1 MKLAQAMV
9 LALALPAAVLAAE
22 RNDLQSCYERNQLVG
37 IKPAGTGRELVVI
50 IDQTIPMPE
59 DLQRSSWGQ
68 IDRFVQ
74 SGDRV
79 KLYTFSAFLPGE
91 YLRLAYS
98 GELDMPLEGD
108 VRDDVNMRKLRGLDQ
123 CLITQKKA
131 FQAGFGKQFVKGL
144 REARQDIPKSE
155 IMNSLRKVG
164 EDMKMEQGVN
174 DRVVYLISDMLEH
187 SDYTS
192 FYAAN
197 QIKQLNVGN
206 ELKLA
211 QSKGLYADLQG
222 SRVYV
227 SGAGLVTDS
236 VKHAYRSGKTMD
248 ALNDFWSQYL
258 NASNATLAGFGTP
271 SLSTELR

>member
-1 MKLAQAMV
+1 MRLANALI
-9 LALALPAAVLAAE
+9 LALALPCAALAAE
-22 RNDLQSCYERNQLVG
+22 RNDLQSCYTRNGLAD

-74 SGDRV
+74 PGDRV
-79 KLYTFSAFLPGE
+79 RLYTFSAFLPGE
-91 YLRLAYS
+91 YQRLVYA
-98 GELDMPLEGD
+98 GELDMPLQGE

-123 CLITQKKA
+123 CLATQKKA
-131 FQAGFGKQFVKGL
+131 FQAGFGGLFVKGL

-155 IMNSLRKVG
+155 IMNTLRRVG
-164 EDMKMEQGVN
+164 EDMGKEQGVQE
-174 DRVVYLISDMLEH
+174 RVVYLISDMLEH

-197 QIKQLNVGN
+197 QIKQLDVAN

-222 SRVYV
+222 ARVYV
-227 SGAGLVTDS
+227 SGAGLVTDA

-248 ALNDFWSQYL
+248 ALNNFWAQYL
-258 NASNATLAGFGTP
+258 NASNATLEGFGTP
-271 SLSTELR
+271 SLSTDLR

>member
-1 MKLAQAMV
+1 VKLAQAMV

-59 DLQRSSWGQ
+59 DLQHSSWGQ

-123 CLITQKKA
+123 CLTTQKKA

-197 QIKQLNVGN
+197 QIKQLNVGD
-206 ELKLA
+206 ELKRA

>member
-1 MKLAQAMV
+1 MRLAKALI
-9 LALALPAAVLAAE
+9 LALALPCAALAAE
-22 RNDLQSCYERNQLVG
+22 RNDLQSCYARNGLVD
-37 IKPAGTGRELVVI
+37 IKPAGSGRELVVI

-74 SGDRV
+74 AGDRV
-79 KLYTFSAFLPGE
+79 RLYTFSAFLPGE
-91 YLRLAYS
+91 YQRLVYA
-98 GELDMPLEGD
+98 GELDMPLQGD

-123 CLITQKKA
+123 CLAAQKKA
-131 FQAGFGKQFVKGL
+131 FQAGFGGLFVKGL

-155 IMNSLRKVG
+155 IMNTLRRVG
-164 EDMKMEQGVN
+164 EDMSKEQGVEE
-174 DRVVYLISDMLEH
+174 RVVYLISDMLEH

-222 SRVYV
+222 ARVYV
-227 SGAGLVTDS
+227 SGAGLVTDA

-248 ALNDFWSQYL
+248 ALNDFWAQYL
-258 NASNATLAGFGTP
+258 NASNATLEGFGTP
-271 SLSTELR
+271 SLSTDLR

>member
-1 MKLAQAMV
+1 MKYVQALV
-9 LALALPAAVLAAE
+9 LALALPCAALAAE
-22 RNDLQSCYERNQLVG
+22 RNDQQSCYERNGLTEM
-37 IKPAGTGRELVVI
+37 KPASSGRELVVI

-74 SGDRV
+74 AGDHV

-91 YLRLAYS
+91 YLRLTYA
-98 GELDMPLEGD
+98 GELDMPLEGA
-108 VRDDVNMRKLRGLDQ
+108 VRDDVSQRKLRGLDQ
-123 CLITQKKA
+123 CLATQKQA
-131 FQAGFGKQFVKGL
+131 FQAGFGKQFVNGL
-144 REARQDIPKSE
+144 RQARQDIPKSE

-164 EDMKMEQGVN
+164 EEMKSEKGVN
-174 DRVVYLISDMLEH
+174 DRVVFLISDMLEH

-197 QIKQLNVGN
+197 QIKQLNVAG

-211 QSKGLYADLQG
+211 QSKGLFADLQG

-227 SGAGLVTDS
+227 SGAGLITDS
-236 VKHAYRSGKTMD
+236 VKQAYRSGKTMD
-248 ALNDFWSQYL
+248 ALAEFWGQYL
-258 NASNATLAGFGTP
+258 KASNAVLAGFGTP
-271 SLSTELR
+271 SLGTDLR

>member
-1 MKLAQAMV
+1 MRLAKALI
-9 LALALPAAVLAAE
+9 LALALPCAALAAE
-22 RNDLQSCYERNQLVG
+22 RNDLQSCYTRNGLAD
-37 IKPAGTGRELVVI
+37 IKPAASGRELVVI

-74 SGDRV
+74 PGDRV
-79 KLYTFSAFLPGE
+79 RLYTFSAFLPGE
-91 YLRLAYS
+91 YQRLVYA
-98 GELDMPLEGD
+98 GELDMPLQGE

-123 CLITQKKA
+123 CLATQKKA
-131 FQAGFGKQFVKGL
+131 FQAGFGGLFVKGL
-144 REARQDIPKSE
+144 RDARQDIPKSE
-155 IMNSLRKVG
+155 IMNTLRRVG
-164 EDMKMEQGVN
+164 EDMSKEQGVQE
-174 DRVVYLISDMLEH
+174 RVVYLISDMLEH

-197 QIKQLNVGN
+197 QIKQLNVSN

-222 SRVYV
+222 ARVYV
-227 SGAGLVTDS
+227 SGAGLVTDA

-248 ALNDFWSQYL
+248 ALNDFWAQYL
-258 NASNATLAGFGTP
+258 NASNATLEGFGTP
-271 SLSTELR
+271 SLSTDLR

>member
-1 MKLAQAMV
+1 MRFAKALI
-9 LALALPAAVLAAE
+9 LALALPCAALAAE
-22 RNDLQSCYERNQLVG
+22 RNDLQSCYTRNGLTEVKPVG
-37 IKPAGTGRELVVI
+37 SGRELVVI
-50 IDQTIPMPE
+50 IDQTIPMPD

-68 IDRFVQ
+68 IERFVQ
-74 SGDRV
+74 PGDQV

-91 YLRLAYS
+91 YLRLIYA
-98 GELDMPLEGD
+98 GELDTALQGD
-108 VRDDVNMRKLRGLDQ
+108 VRDDVSMRKLRSLDQ
-123 CLITQKKA
+123 CLATQKKA
-131 FQAGFGKQFVKGL
+131 FQSGFGGLFVKGL
-144 REARQDIPKSE
+144 RDARQDIPKSE
-155 IMNSLRKVG
+155 IMNALRQVG
-164 EDMKMEQGVN
+164 EDMRKEEGVN
-174 DRVVYLISDMLEH
+174 ERVVYLISDMLEH

-248 ALNDFWSQYL
+248 ALNDFWAQYL
-258 NASNATLAGFGTP
+258 AASNATLEGFGMP
-271 SLSTELR
+271 SLSSDLR

>member
-1 MKLAQAMV
+1 MRLAKALI
-9 LALALPAAVLAAE
+9 LALALPCAALAAE
-22 RNDLQSCYERNQLVG
+22 RNDLQSCYTRNGLAD
-37 IKPAGTGRELVVI
+37 IKPASSGRELVVI

-74 SGDRV
+74 PGDRV
-79 KLYTFSAFLPGE
+79 RLYTFSAFLPGE
-91 YLRLAYS
+91 YQRLVYA
-98 GELDMPLEGD
+98 GELDMPLQGE

-123 CLITQKKA
+123 CLATQKKA
-131 FQAGFGKQFVKGL
+131 FQAGFGGLFVKGL

-155 IMNSLRKVG
+155 IMNTLRRVG
-164 EDMKMEQGVN
+164 EDMGKEQGVQE
-174 DRVVYLISDMLEH
+174 RVVYLISDMLEH

-222 SRVYV
+222 ARVYV
-227 SGAGLVTDS
+227 TGAGLVTDA

-248 ALNDFWSQYL
+248 ALNDFWAQYL
-258 NASNATLAGFGTP
+258 NASNATLEGFGTP
-271 SLSTELR
+271 SLSTDLR

>member
-1 MKLAQAMV
+1 MRLAKALI
-9 LALALPAAVLAAE
+9 LALALPCAPLAAE
-22 RNDLQSCYERNQLVG
+22 RNDLQSCYTRNGLAD
-37 IKPAGTGRELVVI
+37 IKPAASGRELVVI

-74 SGDRV
+74 PGDRV
-79 KLYTFSAFLPGE
+79 RLYTFSAFLPGE
-91 YLRLAYS
+91 YQRLVYA
-98 GELDMPLEGD
+98 GELDMPLQGE

-123 CLITQKKA
+123 CLATQKKA
-131 FQAGFGKQFVKGL
+131 FQAGFGGLFVKGL
-144 REARQDIPKSE
+144 RDARQDIPKSE
-155 IMNSLRKVG
+155 IMNTLRRVG
-164 EDMKMEQGVN
+164 EDMSKEQGVQE
-174 DRVVYLISDMLEH
+174 RVVYLISDMLEH

-197 QIKQLNVGN
+197 QIKQLNVSN

-222 SRVYV
+222 ARVYV
-227 SGAGLVTDS
+227 SGAGLVTDA

-248 ALNDFWSQYL
+248 ALNDFWAQYL
-258 NASNATLAGFGTP
+258 NASNATLEGFGTP
-271 SLSTELR
+271 SLSTDLR

>member
-1 MKLAQAMV
+1 MNAAKALIFLLTLPFTV
-9 LALALPAAVLAAE
+9 LASE
-22 RNDLQSCYERNQLVG
+22 RNDLQSCYDRGGLTA

-59 DLQRSSWGQ
+59 DLQRGSWAHV
-68 IDRFVQ
+68 DRFVQ
-74 SGDRV
+74 AGDRV

-91 YLRLAYS
+91 YLRLAYA
-98 GELDMPLEGD
+98 GELDMPLEGE
-108 VRDDVNMRKLRGLDQ
+108 VRDDVNMRKLRSLDQ
-123 CLITQKKA
+123 CLATQKKA

-144 REARQDIPKSE
+144 RDARQDIPKSE

-164 EDMKMEQGVN
+164 EDMHREQGVN

-192 FYAAN
+192 FYASN
-197 QIKQLNVGN
+197 QIKQLNITN

-211 QSKGLYADLQG
+211 ESKGLFADLQG

-248 ALNDFWSQYL
+248 ALGQFWSQYL
-258 NASNATLAGFGTP
+258 NASNATLEGFGTP
-271 SLSTELR
+271 SLSTDLR

>member
-1 MKLAQAMV
+1 MKVASALV
-9 LALALPAAVLAAE
+9 LALMLPCAALASE
-22 RNDLQSCYERNQLVG
+22 RNDLQSCYDRNGLSE
-37 IKPAGTGRELVVI
+37 IKPSGAGRELVVVV
-50 IDQTIPMPE
+50 DQTIPMPD
-59 DLQRSSWGQ
+59 DLQRSSWAQ

-74 SGDRV
+74 AGDRV
-79 KLYTFSAFLPGE
+79 KLYTFSAFLPDQ
-91 YLRLAYS
+91 YLRLTYA
-98 GELDMPLEGD
+98 GELDMPLVGG
-108 VRDDVNMRKLRGLDQ
+108 VRDDVNMRKLRALDQ
-123 CLITQKKA
+123 CLVGQKKN
-131 FQAGFGKQFVKGL
+131 FQAGFGKQFVKAL

-164 EDMKMEQGVN
+164 EDMQRGPHVQ

-192 FYAAN
+192 FYASN
-197 QIKQLNVGN
+197 QIKQLNVSN

-211 QSKGLYADLQG
+211 QSQGLFADLHG

-248 ALNDFWSQYL
+248 ALGQFWAEYFSSS
-258 NASNATLAGFGTP
+258 NASLAGFGTP
-271 SLSTELR
+271 SLSTDLR

>member
-1 MKLAQAMV
+1 MRLAKALI
-9 LALALPAAVLAAE
+9 LALALPCAALAAE
-22 RNDLQSCYERNQLVG
+22 RNDLQSCYARNGLVD
-37 IKPAGTGRELVVI
+37 IKPAGSGRELVVI

-74 SGDRV
+74 PGDRV
-79 KLYTFSAFLPGE
+79 RLYTFSAFLPGE
-91 YLRLAYS
+91 YQRLVYA
-98 GELDMPLEGD
+98 GELDMPLQGD

-123 CLITQKKA
+123 CLATQKKA
-131 FQAGFGKQFVKGL
+131 FQSGFGGLFVKGL

-155 IMNSLRKVG
+155 IMNTLRRVG
-164 EDMKMEQGVN
+164 EDMSKDQGVN
-174 DRVVYLISDMLEH
+174 ERVVYLISDMLEH

-222 SRVYV
+222 ARVYV
-227 SGAGLVTDS
+227 SGAGLVTDA

-248 ALNDFWSQYL
+248 ALNDFWAQYL
-258 NASNATLAGFGTP
+258 NASNATLEGFGTP
-271 SLSTELR
+271 SLSTDLR

>member
-1 MKLAQAMV
+1 MRLAKALI
-9 LALALPAAVLAAE
+9 LALALPCAALAAE
-22 RNDLQSCYERNQLVG
+22 RNDLQSCYTRNGLAD
-37 IKPAGTGRELVVI
+37 IKPAASGRELVVI

-59 DLQRSSWGQ
+59 DLQRNSWGQ

-74 SGDRV
+74 PGDRV
-79 KLYTFSAFLPGE
+79 RLYTFSAFLPGE
-91 YLRLAYS
+91 YQRLVYA
-98 GELDMPLEGD
+98 GELDMPLQGE

-123 CLITQKKA
+123 CLATQKKA
-131 FQAGFGKQFVKGL
+131 FQSGFGGQFVKGL

-155 IMNSLRKVG
+155 IMNTLRRVG
-164 EDMKMEQGVN
+164 EDMSKEQGV
-174 DRVVYLISDMLEH
+174 DERVVYLISDMLEH

-222 SRVYV
+222 ARVYV
-227 SGAGLVTDS
+227 SGAGLVTDA

-248 ALNDFWSQYL
+248 ALNDFWAQYL
-258 NASNATLAGFGTP
+258 KASNATLEGFGTP
-271 SLSTELR
+271 SLSTDLR

>member
-1 MKLAQAMV
+1 MRLAKALI
-9 LALALPAAVLAAE
+9 LALALPCAVLAAE
-22 RNDLQSCYERNQLVG
+22 RNDLQSCYTRNGLAD

-74 SGDRV
+74 PGDRV
-79 KLYTFSAFLPGE
+79 RLYTFSAFLPGE
-91 YLRLAYS
+91 YQRLVYA
-98 GELDMPLEGD
+98 GELDMPLQGE

-123 CLITQKKA
+123 CLATQKKA
-131 FQAGFGKQFVKGL
+131 FQAGFGGLFVKGL

-155 IMNSLRKVG
+155 IMNTLRRVG
-164 EDMKMEQGVN
+164 EDMGKEQGVQE
-174 DRVVYLISDMLEH
+174 RVVYLISDMLEH

-197 QIKQLNVGN
+197 QIKQLDVAS

-222 SRVYV
+222 ARVYV
-227 SGAGLVTDS
+227 SGAGLVTDA

-248 ALNDFWSQYL
+248 ALNNFWAQYL
-258 NASNATLAGFGTP
+258 NASNATLEGFGTP
-271 SLSTELR
+271 SLSTDLR

>member
-1 MKLAQAMV
+1 MRLAKALI
-9 LALALPAAVLAAE
+9 LALALPCAALAAE
-22 RNDLQSCYERNQLVG
+22 RNDLQSCYTRNGLAD
-37 IKPAGTGRELVVI
+37 IKPAASGRELVVI

-74 SGDRV
+74 PGDRV
-79 KLYTFSAFLPGE
+79 RLYTFSAFLPGE
-91 YLRLAYS
+91 YQRLVYA
-98 GELDMPLEGD
+98 GELDMPLQGE

-123 CLITQKKA
+123 CLATQKKA
-131 FQAGFGKQFVKGL
+131 FQAGFGGLFVKGL
-144 REARQDIPKSE
+144 RDARQDIPKSE
-155 IMNSLRKVG
+155 IMNTLRRVG
-164 EDMKMEQGVN
+164 EDMSKEQGVQE
-174 DRVVYLISDMLEH
+174 RVVYLISDMLEH

-197 QIKQLNVGN
+197 QIKQLNVSK

-222 SRVYV
+222 ARVYV
-227 SGAGLVTDS
+227 SGAGLVTDA

-248 ALNDFWSQYL
+248 ALNDFWAQYL
-258 NASNATLAGFGTP
+258 NASNATLEGFGTP
-271 SLSTELR
+271 SLSTDLR

>member
-59 DLQRSSWGQ
+59 DLQHSSWGQ

-123 CLITQKKA
+123 CLTTQKKA

-197 QIKQLNVGN
+197 QIKQLNVGD
-206 ELKLA
+206 ELKRA

>member
-1 MKLAQAMV
+1 MRLAKALI
-9 LALALPAAVLAAE
+9 LALALPCAALAAE
-22 RNDLQSCYERNQLVG
+22 RNDLQSCYARNGLVD
-37 IKPAGTGRELVVI
+37 IKPAGSGRELVVI

-74 SGDRV
+74 PGDRV
-79 KLYTFSAFLPGE
+79 RLYTFSAFLPGE
-91 YLRLAYS
+91 YQRLVYA
-98 GELDMPLEGD
+98 GELDMPLQGD

-123 CLITQKKA
+123 CLATQKKA
-131 FQAGFGKQFVKGL
+131 FQSGFGGLFVKGL

-155 IMNSLRKVG
+155 IMNTLRRVG
-164 EDMKMEQGVN
+164 EDMSKEQGVN
-174 DRVVYLISDMLEH
+174 ERVVYLISDMLEH

-222 SRVYV
+222 ARVYV
-227 SGAGLVTDS
+227 SGAGLVTDA

-248 ALNDFWSQYL
+248 ALNDFWAQYL
-258 NASNATLAGFGTP
+258 NASNATLEGFGTP
-271 SLSTELR
+271 SLSTDLR

>member
-1 MKLAQAMV
+1 MRLAKALI
-9 LALALPAAVLAAE
+9 LALALPCAALAAE
-22 RNDLQSCYERNQLVG
+22 RNDLQSCYTRNGLAD
-37 IKPAGTGRELVVI
+37 IKPAASGRELVVI

-74 SGDRV
+74 PGDRV
-79 KLYTFSAFLPGE
+79 RLYTFSAFLPGE
-91 YLRLAYS
+91 YQRLVYA
-98 GELDMPLEGD
+98 GELDMPLQGE

-123 CLITQKKA
+123 CLATQKKA
-131 FQAGFGKQFVKGL
+131 FQAGFGGLFVKGL
-144 REARQDIPKSE
+144 RDARQDIPKSE
-155 IMNSLRKVG
+155 IMNTLRRVG
-164 EDMKMEQGVN
+164 EDMSKEQGVQE
-174 DRVVYLISDMLEH
+174 RVVYLISDMLEH

-197 QIKQLNVGN
+197 QIKQLNVSN

-222 SRVYV
+222 ARVYV
-227 SGAGLVTDS
+227 SGAGLVTDA

-248 ALNDFWSQYL
+248 ALNDFWARYL
-258 NASNATLAGFGTP
+258 NASNATLEGFGTP
-271 SLSTELR
+271 SLSTDLR

>member
-1 MKLAQAMV
+1 MRAAKALF
-9 LALALPAAVLAAE
+9 LALALPCAALAVE
-22 RNDLQSCYERNQLVG
+22 RNDLQSCYARNGLTE

-59 DLQRSSWGQ
+59 DLQRSSWGH

-74 SGDRV
+74 PGDRI

-91 YLRLAYS
+91 YLRLAYA

-108 VRDDVNMRKLRGLDQ
+108 VRDDVNMRKLRGLDL
-123 CLITQKKA
+123 CLTTQKKA

-144 REARQDIPKSE
+144 RDARQDLPKSE

-164 EDMKMEQGVN
+164 EDMQREEGVN
-174 DRVVYLISDMLEH
+174 DRVIYMISDMLEH

-197 QIKQLNVGN
+197 HIKQLNVSN
-206 ELKLA
+206 EIKLA
-211 QSKGLYADLQG
+211 QSKGLFADLQG
-222 SRVYV
+222 ARVYV
-227 SGAGLVTDS
+227 LGAGLVTDS

-248 ALNDFWSQYL
+248 ALGQFWSQYL
-258 NASNATLAGFGTP
+258 NSSNATLEGFGTP
-271 SLSTELR
+271 SLGTDLR

>member
-1 MKLAQAMV
+1 MRLAKALI
-9 LALALPAAVLAAE
+9 LALALPCAALAAE
-22 RNDLQSCYERNQLVG
+22 RNDLQSCYARNGLVD
-37 IKPAGTGRELVVI
+37 IKPAGSGRELVVI

-74 SGDRV
+74 AGDRV
-79 KLYTFSAFLPGE
+79 RLYTFSAFLPGE
-91 YLRLAYS
+91 YQRLVYA
-98 GELDMPLEGD
+98 GELDMPLQGD

-123 CLITQKKA
+123 CLATQKKA
-131 FQAGFGKQFVKGL
+131 FQAGFGGLFVKGL

-155 IMNSLRKVG
+155 IMNTLRRVG
-164 EDMKMEQGVN
+164 EDMSKEQGVEE
-174 DRVVYLISDMLEH
+174 RVVYLISDMLEH

-222 SRVYV
+222 ARVYV
-227 SGAGLVTDS
+227 SGAGLVTDA

-248 ALNDFWSQYL
+248 ALNDFWAQYL
-258 NASNATLAGFGTP
+258 NASNATLEGFGTP
-271 SLSTELR
+271 SLSTDLR

>member
-1 MKLAQAMV
+1 MRLAKALI
-9 LALALPAAVLAAE
+9 LALALPCAALAAE
-22 RNDLQSCYERNQLVG
+22 RNDLQSCYTRNGLAD
-37 IKPAGTGRELVVI
+37 IKPAGSGRELVVI

-59 DLQRSSWGQ
+59 DLQRSAWGQ

-74 SGDRV
+74 PGDRV
-79 KLYTFSAFLPGE
+79 RLYTFSAFLPGE
-91 YLRLAYS
+91 YQRLVYA
-98 GELDMPLEGD
+98 GELDMPLQGD

-123 CLITQKKA
+123 CLATQKKA
-131 FQAGFGKQFVKGL
+131 FQSGFGGLFVKGL

-155 IMNSLRKVG
+155 IMNTLRRVG
-164 EDMKMEQGVN
+164 EDMSKEQGVN
-174 DRVVYLISDMLEH
+174 ERVVYLISDMLEH

-222 SRVYV
+222 ARVYV
-227 SGAGLVTDS
+227 SGAGLVTDA

-248 ALNDFWSQYL
+248 ALNDFWAQYL
-258 NASNATLAGFGTP
+258 NASNATLEGFGTP
-271 SLSTELR
+271 SLSTDLR

>member
-1 MKLAQAMV
+1 MRLAKALI
-9 LALALPAAVLAAE
+9 LALALPCAALAAE
-22 RNDLQSCYERNQLVG
+22 RNDLQSCYARNGLVD
-37 IKPAGTGRELVVI
+37 IKPAGSGRELVVI

-74 SGDRV
+74 PGDRV
-79 KLYTFSAFLPGE
+79 RLYTFSAFLPGE
-91 YLRLAYS
+91 YQRLVYA
-98 GELDMPLEGD
+98 GELDMPLQGD

-123 CLITQKKA
+123 CLATQKKA
-131 FQAGFGKQFVKGL
+131 FQAGFGGLFVKGL

-155 IMNSLRKVG
+155 IMNTLRRVG
-164 EDMKMEQGVN
+164 EDMSKELGVEE
-174 DRVVYLISDMLEH
+174 RVVYLISDMLEH

-222 SRVYV
+222 ARVYV
-227 SGAGLVTDS
+227 SGAGLVTDA

-248 ALNDFWSQYL
+248 ALNDFWAQYL
-258 NASNATLAGFGTP
+258 NASNATLEGFGTP
-271 SLSTELR
+271 SLSTDLR